1 LLPRHAEAK
10 RAVAGKDIY
19 MKRRKFLKVAAVSAA
34 VAPAATGASSTS
46 NQAIQATDLKR
57 PVETVRGDMRYRQL
71 GRTGEEVSIIGL
83 GGHHIGRQKE
93 EKDSI
98 AIIRTAIDA
107 GINFLDNCWD
117 YHDGGSEV
125 RMGKAL
131 ADGYRRKAFLMTK
144 IDGRTKKAARQQ
156 LDESLRRLKT
166 DVIDLVQHH
175 EIIRLED
182 PDRVFAEGGAQE
194 ALLEA
199 KKAGKIR
206 FIGFTGHK
214 DPLVH
219 LRMLEVA
226 AQHSFRF
233 DAVQMPLNVMDAHF
247 RSFEHNV
254 LPVLVREEIGV
265 LGMKSM
271 ADGII
276 LKSNAVSPIE
286 CLHYAM
292 SLPTSTVITGIDSLE
307 ILRQDLEAVRTF
319 QFLTADQIR
328 ALLNRT
334 SKLAAEGRYERFKTT
349 NGFDGTAQN
358 PAWLGANDAGPS

>member
-1 LLPRHAEAK
+1 MLVSLHPDIICRCPARLLPRHAEAK

-57 PVETVRGDMRYRQL
+57 PVETVRGEMRYRQL

-144 IDGRTKKAARQQ
+144 IDGRTKKAASQVRI
-156 LDESLRRLKT
+156 LHMVKEADRT
-166 DVIDLVQHH
+166 CMHTNYWHHLV
-175 EIIRLED
+175 
-182 PDRVFAEGGAQE
+182 
-194 ALLEA
+194 
-199 KKAGKIR
+199 
-206 FIGFTGHK
+206 
-214 DPLVH
+214 
-219 LRMLEVA
+219 
-226 AQHSFRF
+226 S
-233 DAVQMPLNVMDAHF
+233 
-247 RSFEHNV
+247 
-254 LPVLVREEIGV
+254 
-265 LGMKSM
+265 
-271 ADGII
+271 
-276 LKSNAVSPIE
+276 
-286 CLHYAM
+286 
-292 SLPTSTVITGIDSLE
+292 
-307 ILRQDLEAVRTF
+307 
-319 QFLTADQIR
+319 
-328 ALLNRT
+328 
-334 SKLAAEGRYERFKTT
+334 
-349 NGFDGTAQN
+349 
-358 PAWLGANDAGPS
+358 